1 MSHGRPCSLLA
12 VSACHGEK
20 ASFHTTRP
28 LPPFPVIR
36 LQKAALLVLH
46 EEGPPLHSVLQGTAP
61 EEGAVLVLG
70 GSAGFSADDEA
81 TLERLGGKRASVGK
95 LPLLA
100 SHCIVLAHAALDQAV
115 G

>member
-1 MSHGRPCSLLA
+1 MRTALRGGGDGVGVSVHDDASLEVRLAALQAEGGR
-12 VSACHGEK
+12 
-20 ASFHTTRP
+20 
-28 LPPFPVIR
+28 
-36 LQKAALLVLH
+36 ALLVLH
-46 EEGPPLHSVLQGTAP
+46 EEGPPLHSVLQGAAP

-81 TLERLGGKRASVGK
+81 TLERLGGKRASVGR

-115 G
+115 D